1 MAAGDM
7 YHKAFA
13 DHEHPYL
20 SYGLLY
26 PKAAARHVDHTF
38 HAEKVYI
45 LASGSLSKNTDAVTQ
60 LEDALRGKVV
70 GVRRGMTPHT
80 LWSECIAVAR
90 QVKELDADLLL
101 TIGGGSLIDA
111 AKIIALAVANDA
123 FDFTK
128 LEHLTNNRDAS
139 VKRPDLA
146 PPRIPIISIPT
157 SLSGGEY
164 SDHAGG
170 TNDQTRHKHGFGPS
184 PPLGPRLII
193 LSPQLAM
200 TTPPRFWLSTGIRA
214 VDHCVETICSPYS
227 TPASDAAAAEALHK
241 LVPGLLRSAL
251 DADNTDLD
259 ARFQCQLGV
268 RDAMQAVK
276 GKAPLGASHGIGHQ
290 LGPLG
295 VGHGETSCILLPA
308 VCAFNARHAAD
319 AANEAHAKDI
329 LVKQKRVLDTLWA
342 EPNVAT
348 ALASRGLGKEKADL
362 SACLGAFISELRMPR
377 SLGALGVGRDKFD
390 ELASSSLKDRWCQ
403 TNAVPLRQKAQVM
416 EILDMCA

>member
-1 MAAGDM
+1 MAAEDM

-26 PKAAARHVDHTF
+26 PIAAAKHVDHTF
-38 HAEKVYI
+38 HAERVYI
-45 LASGSLSKNTDAVTQ
+45 LASASLSKDGDAVTR
-60 LEDALRGKVV
+60 LEDALQGKVV
-70 GVRRGMTPHT
+70 GVRRGMTAHT
-80 LWSECIAVAR
+80 LWSECIAVAK
-90 QVKELDADLLL
+90 QVEELGVDLLL

-111 AKIIALAVANDA
+111 AKIVALAAANAA
-123 FDFTK
+123 FDFPR

-139 VKRPDLA
+139 VQRPDLV
-146 PPRIPIISIPT
+146 PPHIPIVSIPT
-157 SLSGGEY
+157 TLSGGEY

-170 TNDQTRHKHGFGPS
+170 TNDQTQHKHGFGPS

-200 TTPPRFWLSTGIRA
+200 TTPPRLWLSTGIRA
-214 VDHCVETICSPYS
+214 VDHCVETICSPHS
-227 TPASDAAAAEALHK
+227 TPPSDAAAAEALRK
-241 LVPGLLRSAL
+241 LIPGLLRCAN
-251 DADNTDLD
+251 DVDNTGLD

-308 VCAFNARHAAD
+308 VCAFNARHSID
-319 AANEAHAKDI
+319 AESEAHAMGI
-329 LVKQKRVLDTLWA
+329 SAKQERVLDALWT
-342 EPNVAT
+342 EPKVAA
-348 ALASRGLGKEKADL
+348 ALTSRGLTKGKADL
-362 SACLGAFISELRMPR
+362 SACLDAVISELGMPR
-377 SLGALGVGRDKFD
+377 SLGAVGVGKDKFD

-416 EILDMCA
+416 EILEMCA

>member
-1 MAAGDM
+1 MAEDM

-13 DHEHPYL
+13 DHEYPYI

-26 PKAAARHVDHTF
+26 PAACAKHIDKTFKAKR
-38 HAEKVYI
+38 VYI
-45 LASGSLSKNTDAVTQ
+45 LASGSLSKNTDAVKA
-60 LEDALRGKVV
+60 LEDALEGNVV
-70 GVRRGMTPHT
+70 GVRRGMTSHT
-80 LWSECIAVAR
+80 LWSECIDVAQ

-111 AKIIALAVANDA
+111 AKIVSLATANDA
-123 FDFTK
+123 FDFPA
-128 LEHLTNNRDAS
+128 LQRLTNNRDAS
-139 VKRPDLA
+139 VQRSDLT

-170 TNDQTRHKHGFGPS
+170 TNDQTRHKHSFGPN

-193 LSPQLAM
+193 LSPQLAT

-227 TPASDAAAAEALHK
+227 SSTSDAAAAEGLRK
-241 LVPGLLRSAL
+241 LVPGLLRSAK
-251 DADNTDLD
+251 DSDNTDLD
-259 ARFQCQLGV
+259 ARFKCQLGV
-268 RDAMQAVK
+268 RDAMQACK
-276 GKAPLGASHGIGHQ
+276 GGAPLGASHGIGHQ

-319 AANEAHAKDI
+319 AESEAYAKDI
-329 LVKQKRVLDTLWA
+329 PIKQQRVRDVLWTEPTVAATL
-342 EPNVAT
+342 T
-348 ALASRGLGKEKADL
+348 SRGLSRDEADL
-362 SACLGAFISELRMPR
+362 SACLDAIISELGMPR
-377 SLGALGVGRDKFD
+377 SLGAMGVGKDKFD
-390 ELASSSLKDRWCQ
+390 NLALSSLKDRWCT
-403 TNAVPLRQKAQVM
+403 TNAVPLKDEAQVL
-416 EILDMCA
+416 EILEMCA